1 MGGERHV
8 SCYAKTM
15 QIAGRMGYRT
25 PSVAGSMG
33 DERGPMG
40 DEMCLEYCKT
50 MQIAGSTGGERC
62 LEYGKTVQI
71 AGSMGGERCLEYGKT
86 LQIAAFAQEGALS
99 ASRCCSCLG
108 MKKTCLQ
115 RPHFQ
120 LSTPNKKKFGFLLEM
135 QEGLSGGDTVRT
147 WVLSSSLVKQCNLR
161 AKAART

>member
-33 DERGPMG
+33 DDRGPMG

-50 MQIAGSTGGERC
+50 M
-62 LEYGKTVQI
+62 QI

>member
-1 MGGERHV
+1 
-8 SCYAKTM
+8 
-15 QIAGRMGYRT
+15 MGYRT

-33 DERGPMG
+33 DDRGPMG

-120 LSTPNKKKFGFLLEM
+120 LSTPNKKKFGFFIGNAKGTFGRGYCKDMGSVKFTCQAM
-135 QEGLSGGDTVRT
+135 QSQSQGSKNIKEIKST
-147 WVLSSSLVKQCNLR
+147 
-161 AKAART
+161 